1 MNTAVCCLVEHGL
14 AQASAACTDTNAH
27 CTTQTSSSQI
37 WKYLLPAC
45 GLGSCAALNGF
56 NPNVHATVQE
66 AAKSAGRHISV
77 LRSAGAAPD
86 HPIDPGYPEG
96 AYLKNLLLL
105 VR

>member
-1 MNTAVCCLVEHGL
+1 MEILVHVACLWL
-14 AQASAACTDTNAH
+14 RIMCS
-27 CTTQTSSSQI
+27 TQYISS
-37 WKYLLPAC
+37 
-45 GLGSCAALNGF
+45 
-56 NPNVHATVQE
+56 NVHVIMQE